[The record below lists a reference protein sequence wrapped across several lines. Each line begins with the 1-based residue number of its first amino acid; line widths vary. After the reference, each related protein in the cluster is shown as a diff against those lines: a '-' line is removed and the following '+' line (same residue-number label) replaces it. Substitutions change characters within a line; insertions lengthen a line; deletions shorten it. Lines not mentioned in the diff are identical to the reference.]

1 TPAPTTPAPT
11 TPAPTT
17 PAPTT
22 PAPTGRTFYVAP
34 TGQDGN
40 AGSENAPYRT
50 IQYAAGRAQPGD
62 TIIVRAGTYYEKITP
77 NSGTA
82 TAPVTIKGYPGERP
96 LIDGDN
102 RVYRNIEV
110 IGKSYIVFENL
121 RVEEPLDAWAHIE
134 NSDHITLQN
143 IEFMNPT
150 YPSGIQRNFNGVA
163 LRFSSYNKILNSRF
177 DRWGRYQGGDQE
189 GNHIGIT
196 GDMNRGG
203 YNLIEGNYFTYG
215 AQGSII
221 VNAPYNIIRNN
232 TFDNDW
238 QKGIYLGYFVNPGDA
253 PAGTIYPAYR
263 NLVEGNTFLRSNNS
277 EAQHGGLGYEETAV
291 ATIFRRNVIRNSD
304 HVGLIVTVFGNY
316 APMDYGNHIFHNTI
330 VNNGLDRFEWMGT
343 GISITNHGLG
353 TELHDDIVKNN
364 IIYGNLAG
372 AGNNPFQLTIEVSG
386 SSNRPPFAGMIV
398 AGNLIENPRASTC
411 QQNLNAGGNGNGECP
426 IYVAGVGDAN
436 ADWFNTRYPQNF
448 WGNKE
453 GNPNFVAYNPSA
465 NQFDLHL
472 QSTSPAIDAGV
483 SLTETVSTGSG
494 TVIQV
499 KDAGYFHAGYNGMIA
514 ADSIRVGSET
524 VTIVSI
530 NYDTNTIT
538 VNRSISWSANTPVN
552 LPFNGNGPDIG
563 AFER

>member
-1 TPAPTTPAPT
+1 M
-11 TPAPTT
+11 
-17 PAPTT
+17 
-22 PAPTGRTFYVAP
+22 
-34 TGQDGN
+34 
-40 AGSENAPYRT
+40 
-50 IQYAAGRAQPGD
+50 
-62 TIIVRAGTYYEKITP
+62 
-77 NSGTA
+77 
-82 TAPVTIKGYPGERP
+82 TIKGYPGERP

-102 RVYRNIEV
+102 RVYRNIEA

-196 GDMNRGG
+196 GDMTRGG

-215 AQGSII
+215 AQGCII
-221 VNAPYNIIRNN
+221 VNAPFNIIRNN

-253 PAGTIYPAYR
+253 PAGTVYPAYR
-263 NLVEGNTFLRSNNS
+263 NLIEGNTFLRSNNS

-291 ATIFRRNVIRNSD
+291 GSIFRRNVIRNTD
-304 HVGLIVTVFGNY
+304 HVGLIVTVFGSY
-316 APMDYGNHIFHNTI
+316 APMDYGNHIFNNTI

-398 AGNLIENPRASTC
+398 AGNLIENPQATAC
-411 QQNLNAGGNGNGECP
+411 QQNLNAGGNGNGQCP

-436 ADWFNTRYPQNF
+436 VQWFNTRYPQNF

-453 GNPNFVAYNPSA
+453 GNPNFVVYNPSA

-472 QSTSPAIDAGV
+472 QATSPAVDAGV
-483 SLTETVSTGSG
+483 SLTETASAGSG

-499 KDAGYFHAGYNGMIA
+499 RDAGYFQAGYNGMIV

-524 VTIVSI
+524 VTIISI

-538 VNRSISWSANTPVN
+538 VNRAISWSANAPVN